1 LARLCVAAFRPG
13 KEKGKEKDSHF
24 CLAGAC
30 CGHVLALLPVLT
42 NRAAKRWENF
52 MLGRSFHI
60 AGPLI
65 AALLLSMPLAR
76 AQSAAPAP
84 SPETLIVAREL
95 VTTIHFVEQFKA
107 VIPTIL
113 KSLKPAVV
121 QGRSNV
127 ERDYDVMVPVL
138 LDGFQARFDE
148 LSEAAA
154 IIYASNF
161 STEDLR
167 GLIAF
172 YKTPVGQKFL
182 QKASVV
188 AQQSMLAG
196 QKFGQSV
203 AADLQRRMIEELRK
217 KGHDL

>member
-1 LARLCVAAFRPG
+1 
-13 KEKGKEKDSHF
+13 
-24 CLAGAC
+24 
-30 CGHVLALLPVLT
+30 
-42 NRAAKRWENF
+42 
-52 MLGRSFHI
+52 
-60 AGPLI
+60 
-65 AALLLSMPLAR
+65 MPLAR

-127 ERDYDVMVPVL
+127 EHDYDAMVPVL
-138 LDGFQARFDE
+138 LDGFQAR
-148 LSEAAA
+148 

-203 AADLQRRMIEELRK
+203 AADLQRRMIEEGTAQEGARSLT
-217 KGHDL
+217 

>member
-1 LARLCVAAFRPG
+1 MRRRIPAGQG
-13 KEKGKEKDSHF
+13 KRQGKG
-24 CLAGAC
+24 
-30 CGHVLALLPVLT
+30 LALLSRRCVLRSCSGIAARAN

-52 MLGRSFHI
+52 MLGRSFQI

-84 SPETLIVAREL
+84 SPETLTVAREL

-107 VIPTIL
+107 VIPAIM

-127 ERDYDVMVPVL
+127 EHDYDAMVPVL
-138 LDGFQARFDE
+138 LDGFRARFDE

-172 YKTPVGQKFL
+172 YKTARNSSRRHPSSPSNPCWPDRN
-182 QKASVV
+182 SV
-188 AQQSMLAG
+188 SPLPLTCSG
-196 QKFGQSV
+196 G
-203 AADLQRRMIEELRK
+203 
-217 KGHDL
+217 